1 MSFEIDRQE
10 WADFRNLVVDTV
22 TKHTNY
28 PHVLEDITLKLGDDI
43 HQVYRVG
50 YVYHHTM
57 DNLDSVTYCYV

>member
-1 MSFEIDRQE
+1 MYVEIDRQE
-10 WADFRNLVVDTV
+10 RAEFRNLVVDKV

-50 YVYHHTM
+50 YVYHHTT
-57 DNLDSVTYCYV
+57 DNLGSVTQCYI

>member
-10 WADFRNLVVDTV
+10 WAEFRNGIVDRV
-22 TKHTNY
+22 KNHPNY
-28 PHVLEDITLKLGDDI
+28 PYVLEDITIKLGDDI

-57 DNLDSVTYCYV
+57 DNLDSVTYSYV

>member
-1 MSFEIDRQE
+1 MSFEIDRHQ
-10 WADFRNLVVDTV
+10 WAEFRNLIVDRVV
-22 TKHTNY
+22 KHTNY

-57 DNLDSVTYCYV
+57 GNLASAT